1 MCQIMEELRDITAAK
16 VALERNR
23 DIALRLISSGKM
35 SFEEIAEATGLTLDE
50 VKKLAEKHTA

>member
-1 MCQIMEELRDITAAK
+1 MCRIMEELKDK

-23 DIALRLISSGKM
+23 DIALRLISRGKM

-50 VKKLAEKHTA
+50 VKELAEKHTA